1 VPASLKELLPFP
13 KAGPRKATR
22 GRRRQKSRILT
33 DIPVREELRQ
43 QQECKKAGKNKAKK
57 RLNLGVTEEVVKAR
71 STSNKCV
78 GKRPGKR
85 PLVPSRDPRYHVNR
99 PGLSNTTENDHTPIE
114 DAIQPTPIKV
124 TLQQ

>member
-1 VPASLKELLPFP
+1 MPASLKELLPFP

-85 PLVPSRDPRYHVNR
+85 PLVPSKRPPIPR
-99 PGLSNTTENDHTPIE
+99 
-114 DAIQPTPIKV
+114 QPTWLVKHN
-124 TLQQ
+124 